1 MERWRALVPIAL
13 ALIVAVVASIFIYN
27 WMKKQVAP
35 KEEVVKEE
43 LKTVGVAVAKVN
55 LNPGTKI
62 TSEMLK
68 DKTMM
73 IETATFLESS
83 LPPGYFTDTA
93 MLIGRVV
100 ITPIKS
106 KELIL
111 ESRLAPIDVKRGGM
125 AAILK
130 PGKRAVSVA
139 GNKVLGVSGFINPGD
154 KVDVLLL
161 TTDPKTEKQINK
173 TVFENVLVLA
183 TGTQLVQN
191 AEGKPS
197 PVDVYTLEVTPVQG
211 EKITLAAASGK
222 LQFALRSVL
231 DSETVL
237 TTGASK
243 PEILASY
250 RPIEPTK
257 RDPSKKAVVE
267 QVKTKRVRKGV
278 GKPVR
283 VRSQGFTL
291 EVIKGLDRQIQ
302 KF

>member
-1 MERWRALVPIAL
+1 MERWRAIIPIAL
-13 ALIVAVVASIFIYN
+13 ALIVAVVASVFIYN
-27 WMKKQVAP
+27 WMKKQMAP
-35 KEEVVKEE
+35 KEEIVKEE
-43 LKTVGVAVAKVN
+43 LKTVDVAVAKIN

-62 TSEMLK
+62 TSDMLK

-73 IETATFLESS
+73 IETASFLETS
-83 LPPGYFTDTA
+83 LPPGYFKDPTK
-93 MLIGRVV
+93 LIGRVV
-100 ITPIKS
+100 KTSIKS

-130 PGKRAVSVA
+130 PGKRAVSVS
-139 GNKVLGVSGFINPGD
+139 GNKILGISGFINPGD

-161 TTDPKTEKQINK
+161 TTDPKTNKKVNK

-191 AEGKPS
+191 TEGKQS
-197 PVDVYTLEVTPVQG
+197 PVGIYTLEVTPTQG
-211 EKITLAAASGK
+211 ERITLAAASGK

-231 DSETVL
+231 DKETVL
-237 TTGASK
+237 TTGATK

-257 RDPSKKAVVE
+257 RDPSKKAIAE
-267 QVKTKRVRKGV
+267 RVKTRGA
-278 GKPVR
+278 GKSVR
-283 VRSQGFTL
+283 VTRQGFTL
-291 EVIKGLDRQIQ
+291 EVIKGLNRQIQ

>member
-1 MERWRALVPIAL
+1 MERWRAIIPIAL
-13 ALIVAVVASIFIYN
+13 ALIVAVIASVFIYN
-27 WMKKQVAP
+27 WMQKQMAP
-35 KEEVVKEE
+35 KEVIVKEE
-43 LKTVGVAVAKVN
+43 LKTVDVAVAKIN

-62 TSEMLK
+62 TSDMLK

-73 IETATFLESS
+73 IETSTFLETT
-83 LPPGYFTDTA
+83 LPPGYFTDPA
-93 MLIGRVV
+93 KLIGRVV
-100 ITPIKS
+100 KIPIKS

-130 PGKRAVSVA
+130 PGKRAVSVS
-139 GNKVLGVSGFINPGD
+139 GNKILGISGFINPGD

-161 TTDPKTEKQINK
+161 TTDPKTNKKINK

-191 AEGKPS
+191 TEGKPS
-197 PVDVYTLEVTPVQG
+197 PVDIYTLEVTPTQG
-211 EKITLAAASGK
+211 ERITLAAASGK

-231 DSETVL
+231 DTETVL
-237 TTGASK
+237 TTGATE
-243 PEILASY
+243 PELLASY

-257 RDPSKKAVVE
+257 RDPSKKAVAE
-267 QVKTKRVRKGV
+267 RVKTRGARKS
-278 GKPVR
+278 VR
-283 VRSQGFTL
+283 VKRQGFTL
-291 EVIKGLDRQIQ
+291 EVIKGLNRQIQ